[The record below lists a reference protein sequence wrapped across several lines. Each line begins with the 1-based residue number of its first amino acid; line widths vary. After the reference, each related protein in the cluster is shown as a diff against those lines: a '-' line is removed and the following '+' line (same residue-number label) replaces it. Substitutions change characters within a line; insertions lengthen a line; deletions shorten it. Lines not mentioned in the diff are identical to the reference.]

1 MEINTYRIGLIRN
14 SEKGNDWY
22 PDVLILVP
30 SVQTTIPKTDTS
42 AAYFQTTFSFSDKS
56 DGFPNPVKT
65 KLDGIWLE
73 FLYPATTPE
82 SPIQMTIEIK
92 TTSLTLQREI
102 QIRYE
107 DASENY
113 ARIMLDMNEYGYKYY
128 RATPN
133 DTAKT
138 KRNLLDISAHRFARR
153 HGAVLNPLPYRSQR
167 GIPYTNSIPKLL
179 NDDLLNP
186 QLDWTDFDSRFAPL
200 FEGSAFPD
208 GKPLSHAYLP
218 FTPEWPAPL
227 SLYFSNRKKY
237 EAIWQA
243 FATRFIQHFK
253 KRGWTNTT
261 FQIYCN
267 QKPNEKNRIPWNL
280 DEPKKFEDYKALN
293 YYHNLTERV
302 FRESHPLDIRFRI
315 DISHFFCDEHEDFA
329 DRDLRINDGYPFI
342 KEIPIWAIAGHS
354 LGDSL
359 SDIKAQ
365 ELLEE
370 GKQVWL
376 YGATPYLHHSGRE
389 PFQLVYQS
397 AADNLSGIM
406 FWKSLAR
413 NNRSNSGF
421 DHIFY
426 AAADENGE
434 VQFLPTIR
442 LKQFKRALDDLSHY
456 QKSKLFTA
464 DELAEL
470 YKSGSWLDIKKSY
483 RSWR

>member
-1 MEINTYRIGLIRN
+1 MKYISLILTLLIISCAEEPLESIRILAPEITLNPFNGEVVGESGLAYNSTPHVTAKETHQFTVLKDEAACLQIFSPRKELEQLNIYSKVPLEINTYRIGLIRN

-82 SPIQMTIEIK
+82 SPIQMTIEIE

-218 FTPEWPAPL
+218 FNPEWP
-227 SLYFSNRKKY
+227 
-237 EAIWQA
+237 
-243 FATRFIQHFK
+243 
-253 KRGWTNTT
+253 
-261 FQIYCN
+261 
-267 QKPNEKNRIPWNL
+267 
-280 DEPKKFEDYKALN
+280 
-293 YYHNLTERV
+293 
-302 FRESHPLDIRFRI
+302 
-315 DISHFFCDEHEDFA
+315 
-329 DRDLRINDGYPFI
+329 
-342 KEIPIWAIAGHS
+342 
-354 LGDSL
+354 
-359 SDIKAQ
+359 
-365 ELLEE
+365 
-370 GKQVWL
+370 
-376 YGATPYLHHSGRE
+376 
-389 PFQLVYQS
+389 
-397 AADNLSGIM
+397 
-406 FWKSLAR
+406 
-413 NNRSNSGF
+413 
-421 DHIFY
+421 
-426 AAADENGE
+426 
-434 VQFLPTIR
+434 
-442 LKQFKRALDDLSHY
+442 
-456 QKSKLFTA
+456 
-464 DELAEL
+464 
-470 YKSGSWLDIKKSY
+470 
-483 RSWR
+483 